1 VITIGLVLTLAA
13 WLTVTS
19 SSFVSSQSLLN
30 ESSKRLR
37 SLEEAYAALSFD
49 AQLMNAEFLER
60 TAALQSR
67 LDRHEATIV
76 ELTTANASLEDAIE
90 SRQRQ
95 LSDIAQERDAA
106 RALADEIQ
114 QAVAGVEDLLDAMA
128 EERDRLRAQLQT
140 AEAQLVTVSDQRDA
154 GRRVQLG
161 LRWRL
166 ARVEDEL
173 ERLRR
178 HRDSAQLWLK
188 DWVLGSVEALEEVF
202 DETGVDIEEL
212 VARAANRPLGQGG
225 PLQVTAPDEFVSDA
239 LAADD
244 PISGDIQRLAL
255 LQRIARTMPLASPLD
270 QFHVTSDYGKR
281 RDPFTKTWAYHSGL
295 DLGAPRNAQVLATA
309 PGEVVVAGPSGQ
321 YGNMVELDHGMGIVS
336 RYAHLKSV
344 DVEVGEVVQF
354 RQSLGVIGSTG
365 RSTSR
370 HLHYEIRIDDRAFD
384 PAKFLDAGRLVAGIF
399 DASGRAETE

>member
-1 VITIGLVLTLAA
+1 
-13 WLTVTS
+13 
-19 SSFVSSQSLLN
+19 
-30 ESSKRLR
+30 
-37 SLEEAYAALSFD
+37 
-49 AQLMNAEFLER
+49 
-60 TAALQSR
+60 
-67 LDRHEATIV
+67 
-76 ELTTANASLEDAIE
+76 
-90 SRQRQ
+90 
-95 LSDIAQERDAA
+95 
-106 RALADEIQ
+106 
-114 QAVAGVEDLLDAMA
+114 
-128 EERDRLRAQLQT
+128 
-140 AEAQLVTVSDQRDA
+140 
-154 GRRVQLG
+154 VQLG

-255 LQRIARTMPLASPLD
+255 LQRIARTMPLAPPLD
-270 QFHVTSDYGKR
+270 RFHVTSHYGKR
-281 RDPFTKTWAYHSGL
+281 RDPFTKTWAYHGGL
-295 DLGAPRNAQVLATA
+295 DLGAPRNAEIRATA
-309 PGEVVVAGPSGQ
+309 PGQVVVAGPSGP
-321 YGNMVELDHGMGIVS
+321 YGNLVEIDHGMGIVS

-344 DVEVGEVVQF
+344 AVEVGQAVAF
-354 RQSLGVIGSTG
+354 RQTIGVIGSTG

-370 HLHYEIRIDDRAFD
+370 HLHYEIWIDDRAFD